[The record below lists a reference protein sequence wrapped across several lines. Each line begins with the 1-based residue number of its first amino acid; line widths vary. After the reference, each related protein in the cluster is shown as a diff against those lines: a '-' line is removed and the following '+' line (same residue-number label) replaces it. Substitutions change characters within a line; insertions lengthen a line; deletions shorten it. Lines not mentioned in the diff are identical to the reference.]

1 MFCFTVQGF
10 GTTLIYHNDTSRP
23 ETIGKQ
29 EKKKDLYK
37 TEQLTKGKRK
47 KEKWGIKIKKENE
60 REN

>member
-10 GTTLIYHNDTSRP
+10 GTTLIYHNDTLRP